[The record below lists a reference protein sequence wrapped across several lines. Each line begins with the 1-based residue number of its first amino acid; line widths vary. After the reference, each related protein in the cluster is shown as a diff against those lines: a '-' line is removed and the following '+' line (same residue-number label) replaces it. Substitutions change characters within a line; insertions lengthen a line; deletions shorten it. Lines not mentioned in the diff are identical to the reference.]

1 MSLTITPFEAVKRMR
16 QLTKAG
22 VPFAFEF
29 LSYNATKHSSD
40 GVKKIAN
47 AQLRQGYRR
56 DQSDKANV
64 LIGYVNGFDSDR
76 WFDLPLLL
84 KFNDYQIKP

>member
-1 MSLTITPFEAVKRMR
+1 MNTITPFEAVKRMR

-22 VPFAFEF
+22 VPFTFSF
-29 LSYNATKHSSD
+29 MSYNATKHSSD
-40 GVKKIAN
+40 GVKEVGN

-56 DQSDKANV
+56 DQSDKADV
-64 LIGYVNGFDSDR
+64 LVGYVNGLDADR
-76 WFDLPLLL
+76 WFYLPLLL